1 MGSPD
6 TPLGPRRLW
15 RLLPAAPSDLA
26 GELGVPPLQAQL
38 LHNRG
43 VTTPDEVEEFLAPR
57 IEHLHDPFLFADM
70 ERAVARIVRALRA
83 GETIAV
89 YGDFDTDGV
98 TATVIVYEA
107 LAEMGGTVLPYIP
120 HRVREGH
127 GLNADALAWVAAQ
140 GASLLLTVDTGVTA
154 VAEVETAR
162 ARGMETIITDHHAIS
177 DSFPSAHAVITPF
190 HPLSR
195 YPHPSLTGAG
205 LAFKLVQAVCHA
217 MERPVSDGSLE
228 LAALGTVADMAP
240 MRDENRTLTRLG
252 LEALRRTNR
261 PGLLAIMEET
271 GTVRETLDHDSIPF
285 LLAPRLNAAGR
296 MGSADLSFEL
306 LTCASMERA
315 REMAREL
322 EGRNRHRQEATAD
335 LVALALPHAQAQAE
349 SESLLFVS
357 GEEFLPGV
365 NGLVATRLVEALYR
379 PSVVVAAEGGVARGS
394 GRSIPK
400 FNLAHAFSQCRDLF
414 DRFGG
419 HPMAAGFTAP
429 TSHLPAIQRRLQDAA
444 KSALE
449 GTDLVPTQRI
459 DAETTPRAL
468 LGETYRFLRSLA
480 PYGPGNPPPAFLTRS
495 MKVTGARTMGAT
507 GQHLRLTV
515 KHEGATWDAV
525 AFGMGRDGGWDQDA
539 WRRWSREGPHVDL
552 VYTPSVDRRRGQ
564 GTLQLRVLDLRPSG
578 GRAPTDR
585 R

>member
-1 MGSPD
+1 M
-6 TPLGPRRLW
+6 
-15 RLLPAAPSDLA
+15 
-26 GELGVPPLQAQL
+26 PPLWAHL

-43 VTTPDEVEEFLAPR
+43 VTTPDQVQEFLAPR
-57 IEHLHDPFLFADM
+57 FQHLHDPFLFADM
-70 ERAVARIVRALRA
+70 ERAVARIVRALQA

-98 TATVIVYEA
+98 TATVLVFEA
-107 LAEMGGTVLPYIP
+107 LAEMGGKVLPYIP

-127 GLNADALAWVAAQ
+127 GLNAEALAAIASR
-140 GASLLLTVDTGVTA
+140 GASLVLTVDTGVTA
-154 VAEVETAR
+154 VTEVEAAR

-205 LAFKLVQAVCHA
+205 LAFKLVQALCQTL
-217 MERPVSDGSLE
+217 ERPVSDGSLE
-228 LAALGTVADMAP
+228 LVALGTVADMSP

-252 LEALRRTNR
+252 LEALRRTRR

-271 GTVRETLDHDSIPF
+271 GTVRETMDHDTIPF
-285 LLAPRLNAAGR
+285 VLAPRLNAAGR

-306 LTCASMERA
+306 LTCTTMERA

-322 EGRNRHRQEATAD
+322 EGRNRHRREATAD
-335 LVALALPHAQAQAE
+335 LVDLALPQAQAQAE
-349 SESLLFVS
+349 TESLLFLS
-357 GEEFLPGV
+357 GEDYLPGV
-365 NGLVATRLVEALYR
+365 NGLVATRLVEGLYR
-379 PSVVVAAEGGVARGS
+379 PAVVVAEEGGVARGS
-394 GRSIPK
+394 GRSIPE

-419 HPMAAGFTAP
+419 HTMAAGFTAP
-429 TSHLPAIQRRLQDAA
+429 TRHLPAIQRRLQDHAR
-444 KSALE
+444 SALRGVE
-449 GTDLVPTQRI
+449 LIPTLRI

-468 LGETYRFLRSLA
+468 LGETYRFLETLA
-480 PYGPGNPPPAFLTRS
+480 PYGPGNPSPAFYTPG
-495 MKVTGARTMGAT
+495 MKVTGARLMGAT

-525 AFGMGRDGGWDQDA
+525 AFGMGRDAGWDQDA
-539 WRRWSREGPHVDL
+539 WRRWSREGPLIDL
-552 VYTPSVDRRRGQ
+552 VYTPSVNRRRSG

-578 GRAPTDR
+578 TEAPEVGR
-585 R
+585 

>member
-1 MGSPD
+1 M
-6 TPLGPRRLW
+6 
-15 RLLPAAPSDLA
+15 
-26 GELGVPPLQAQL
+26 GVPPLQAQL
-38 LHNRG
+38 LHNRS
-43 VTTPDEVEEFLAPR
+43 VTAPDEVQEFLSPR
-57 IEHLHDPFLFADM
+57 LEHLHDPFLFADM

-98 TATVIVYEA
+98 TATVLVYEA
-107 LAEMGGTVLPYIP
+107 LAQMGGKVLPYIP

-127 GLNADALAWVAAQ
+127 GLNADALAWVASQ

-154 VAEVETAR
+154 VGEVETAR

-177 DSFPSAHAVITPF
+177 DSFPAAHAVITPF

-217 MERPVSDGSLE
+217 MGRPVGDGSLE
-228 LAALGTVADMAP
+228 LVALGTVADMAP

-252 LEALRRTNR
+252 LEALRRTSR

-271 GTVRETLDHDSIPF
+271 GTVRETIDHDTIPF
-285 LLAPRLNAAGR
+285 VLAPRLNAAGR

-306 LTCASMERA
+306 LTCATMDRA

-335 LVALALPHAQAQAE
+335 LVDLALPQAQEQAE
-349 SESLLFVS
+349 SESLLFLS
-357 GEEFLPGV
+357 GEEYLPGV

-379 PSVVVAAEGGVARGS
+379 PAVVVAEEGGVARGS
-394 GRSIPK
+394 GRSIPE
-400 FNLAHAFSQCRDLF
+400 FGLASAFSQCSDLF

-429 TSHLPAIQRRLQDAA
+429 TSRLPAIRRRLQDAA
-444 KSALE
+444 RTALE
-449 GTDLVPTQRI
+449 GAELVPTLRI
-459 DAETTPRAL
+459 DAETAPRAL
-468 LGETYRFLRSLA
+468 MGETYRFLRALA
-480 PYGPGNPPPAFLTRS
+480 PYGPGNPPPAFLTRR

-507 GQHLRLTV
+507 GQHLRLTT

-525 AFGMGRDGGWDQDA
+525 AFGMGRAGGWDQDA
-539 WRRWSREGPHVDL
+539 WRRWSREGPLIDL
-552 VYTPSVDRRRGQ
+552 VYTPSVDRRRG
-564 GTLQLRVLDLRPSG
+564 GGMMQLRVLDLRPSG
-578 GRAPTDR
+578 R
-585 R
+585 

>member
-1 MGSPD
+1 MAGPD
-6 TPLGPRRLW
+6 TPIGPRRLW
-15 RLLPAAPSDLA
+15 RLLPPPSSDLA
-26 GELGVPPLQAQL
+26 NALGVSPLWAHL

-43 VTTPDEVEEFLAPR
+43 VTTPDEVQEFLTPR
-57 IEHLHDPFLFADM
+57 LQHLHDPFLFADM
-70 ERAVARIVRALRA
+70 ERAVARIVRALGA

-98 TATVIVYEA
+98 TATVLVYEA
-107 LAEMGGTVLPYIP
+107 LAEMGGKVLPYIP

-127 GLNADALAWVAAQ
+127 GLNAEALASVASR

-154 VAEVETAR
+154 VAEVENAR

-217 MERPVSDGSLE
+217 MDRPVSDGSLE
-228 LAALGTVADMAP
+228 LVALGTVADMAP

-252 LEALRRTNR
+252 LEALRRTRR

-271 GTVRETLDHDSIPF
+271 GTTRETLDHDSIPF

-306 LTCASMERA
+306 LTCTAMDRA
-315 REMAREL
+315 IALAREL
-322 EGRNRHRQEATAD
+322 EGRNRHRQQATAD
-335 LVALALPHAQAQAE
+335 LVDLALPDAQAQAE
-349 SESLLFVS
+349 WESLLFLS
-357 GEEFLPGV
+357 GEEYLPGV

-379 PSVVVAAEGGVARGS
+379 PAVVVAEEGGVARGS
-394 GRSIPK
+394 GRSIPE
-400 FNLAHAFSQCRDLF
+400 FGLADAFSRCADLF

-429 TSHLPAIQRRLQDAA
+429 TARLPAIKRRLQEHARE
-444 KSALE
+444 ALR
-449 GTDLVPTQRI
+449 GTELVPTLRI
-459 DAETTPRAL
+459 DAETAPRAL
-468 LGETYRFLRSLA
+468 LGETYRFLQALA
-480 PYGPGNPPPAFLTRS
+480 PYGPGNPPPAFYTPG
-495 MKVTGARTMGAT
+495 MKVTGARLMGAT

-525 AFGMGRDGGWDQDA
+525 AFGMGRDAGWDQDA
-539 WRRWSREGPHVDL
+539 WRRWSRSGPLIDL
-552 VYTPSVDRRRGQ
+552 VYTPSVDRRRSQ

-578 GRAPTDR
+578 TGAPEAGR
-585 R
+585 

>member
-1 MGSPD
+1 M
-6 TPLGPRRLW
+6 
-15 RLLPAAPSDLA
+15 
-26 GELGVPPLQAQL
+26 PPLWAHL

-43 VTTPDEVEEFLAPR
+43 VTTPDQVQAFLSPQLQ
-57 IEHLHDPFLFADM
+57 HLHDPFLFADM
-70 ERAVARIVRALRA
+70 ERAVARIVQALQA

-98 TATVIVYEA
+98 TATVLVYEA
-107 LAEMGGTVLPYIP
+107 LAGMGGRVLPYIP

-127 GLNADALAWVAAQ
+127 GLNAEALTTLASR

-162 ARGMETIITDHHAIS
+162 SSGMETIITDHHAVS
-177 DSFPSAHAVITPF
+177 DGFPSAHSVITPF

-205 LAFKLVQAVCHA
+205 LAFKLVQALCQA
-217 MERPVSDGSLE
+217 LDRPVSDGALE
-228 LAALGTVADMAP
+228 LVALGTVADMAP

-252 LEALRRTNR
+252 LEALRRTRR

-271 GTVRETLDHDSIPF
+271 GLVRETLDHDSIPF
-285 LLAPRLNAAGR
+285 ALAPRLNAAGR

-306 LTCASMERA
+306 LTCATMDRA

-335 LVALALPHAQAQAE
+335 LTALALPQAQAQAE
-349 SESLLFVS
+349 TESLLFLS
-357 GEEFLPGV
+357 GEDYLPGV

-379 PSVVVAAEGGVARGS
+379 PAVVVAEEGDVARGS
-394 GRSIPK
+394 GRSISE
-400 FNLAHAFSQCRDLF
+400 FNLANAFSQCGDLF

-429 TSHLPAIQRRLQDAA
+429 KSRLPAIQRRLQAQA
-444 KSALE
+444 GEALRGVE
-449 GTDLVPTQRI
+449 LVPTLRI

-468 LGETYRFLRSLA
+468 LGETYRFLQTLA
-480 PYGPGNPPPAFLTRS
+480 PYGPGNPPPAFFTPR
-495 MKVTGARTMGAT
+495 MKVTGARLMGAT

-525 AFGMGRDGGWDQDA
+525 AFGMGRDVGWDRDA
-539 WRRWSREGPHVDL
+539 WRRWSREGPLIDL
-552 VYTPSVDRRRGQ
+552 VYTPTVDRRRSM
-564 GTLQLRVLDLRPSG
+564 GTLQLRVLDLRPSATEV
-578 GRAPTDR
+578 GR
-585 R
+585 

>member
-1 MGSPD
+1 M
-6 TPLGPRRLW
+6 
-15 RLLPAAPSDLA
+15 
-26 GELGVPPLQAQL
+26 Q
-38 LHNRG
+38 
-43 VTTPDEVEEFLAPR
+43 EFLAPR
-57 IEHLHDPFLFADM
+57 FEHLHDPFLFADM
-70 ERAVARIVRALRA
+70 ERAVARIVRALGA

-98 TATVIVYEA
+98 TATVLVYEA
-107 LAEMGGTVLPYIP
+107 LAEMGGKVLPYIP

-127 GLNADALAWVAAQ
+127 GLNAEALAWVAAQ

-205 LAFKLVQAVCHA
+205 LAFKLVQAVCQA

-228 LAALGTVADMAP
+228 LVALGTVADMAP

-252 LEALRRTNR
+252 LEALRRTSR

-271 GTVRETLDHDSIPF
+271 GTVRETIDHDTIPF
-285 LLAPRLNAAGR
+285 VLAPRLNAAGR

-306 LTCASMERA
+306 LTCTTMERA

-322 EGRNRHRQEATAD
+322 EGRNRHRQQATAD
-335 LVALALPHAQAQAE
+335 LVALALPYAEAQAE
-349 SESLLFVS
+349 TESLLFVS
-357 GEEFLPGV
+357 GEDYLPGV

-379 PSVVVAAEGGVARGS
+379 PAVVVAEEGGVARGS
-394 GRSIPK
+394 GRSIPE
-400 FNLAHAFSQCRDLF
+400 FGLAGAFSQCRDLF

-429 TSHLPAIQRRLQDAA
+429 VRHLPAIQRRLQDEARVGPAGNGAGPDASHRRGDFAQGASGGDLPLPAGAGALRAGQPASGLPHDGHEGDRGATHGRHGAA
-444 KSALE
+444 PTADGEARGRHLGRRGIRHGRRRGLGPGGVATLE
-449 GTDLVPTQRI
+449 PG
-459 DAETTPRAL
+459 RAL
-468 LGETYRFLRSLA
+468 I
-480 PYGPGNPPPAFLTRS
+480 
-495 MKVTGARTMGAT
+495 
-507 GQHLRLTV
+507 
-515 KHEGATWDAV
+515 
-525 AFGMGRDGGWDQDA
+525 
-539 WRRWSREGPHVDL
+539 DL
-552 VYTPSVDRRRGQ
+552 VYTPRVDRRRSA
-564 GTLQLRVLDLRPSG
+564 GTLQLRVLDLRSSG
-578 GRAPTDR
+578 AGTPEAGR
-585 R
+585 